1 MITEKQGDVF
11 ELAPTHYLA
20 HCISRD
26 FALGAGIAVEFD
38 RRYDMRHKL
47 RVYMADIA
55 WLSDRE
61 YALPKCIRIDHVFNL
76 ITKEKCWQKPTYNSL
91 EQSMRMMGR
100 QIGYLIEQGET
111 VKLVM
116 PRIGCGIDGLTWS
129 KVSVIIDRVLAP
141 LNIEIQVRY
150 L

>member
-1 MITEKQGDVF
+1 MLIEQQGDVF

-38 RRYDMRHKL
+38 RRYDMRQEL
-47 RVYMADIA
+47 RSFMADIE
-55 WLSDRE
+55 WLTDRE
-61 YALPKCIRIDHVFNL
+61 YALPKCIRIDRVFNL

-91 EQSMRMMGR
+91 EQSVRAMKS
-100 QIGYLIEQGET
+100 QIGHLIEQGET
-111 VKLVM
+111 VKLAM
-116 PRIGCGIDGLTWS
+116 PRVGCGIDGLTWS

>member
-1 MITEKQGDVF
+1 MLIEQQGNVF

-38 RRYDMRHKL
+38 RRYSMREKL
-47 RVYMADIA
+47 HGYMADMA
-55 WLSDRE
+55 WVADRT
-61 YALPKCIRIDHVFNL
+61 YSAPKCILIDRVFNL
-76 ITKEKCWQKPTYNSL
+76 ITKEKCWEKPTYNSL
-91 EQSMRMMGR
+91 EQSVRAMGY
-100 QIGYLIEQGET
+100 QIGSMIEQGET
-111 VKLVM
+111 VKLAL

-129 KVSVIIDRVLAP
+129 KVYAIIDRVLTP